1 MARTEAGAALTKQH
15 YEGQVKIRVAALRD
29 FFRVVPLWQGDISSF
44 NEMVSAAVP
53 LLLASRQL
61 SAAYA
66 GSYFQAFRVAEGVG
80 GSAVPL
86 LAEAP
91 DLDQI
96 RGALYV
102 TGERMTREALLAGKS
117 PEAAMRAAHVRMS
130 GSVGRN
136 VLRGGAETIIRSTA
150 ADKEAR
156 GWGRVTGA
164 NPCAFCAMLAGR
176 GAVYSEDTADFE
188 SHDHCTCGAAPMYGD
203 ARLPGRAE
211 AFKRLYDEAIA
222 DARAAGEL
230 RRGTSNDLF
239 NAFRRR
245 FESTS

>member
-1 MARTEAGAALTKQH
+1 MARTEAGVALTKQH
-15 YEGQVKIRVAALRD
+15 YEGQVKIRAVALRD
-29 FFRVVPLWQGDISSF
+29 FLRVVPLWQGDASSF
-44 NEMVSAAVP
+44 NQMASAAVP
-53 LLLASRQL
+53 LVVASRQL

-66 GSYFQAFRVAEGVG
+66 ASYFQAFRVVEGVG
-80 GSAVPL
+80 GSAAPL
-86 LAEAP
+86 LAEPP

-117 PEAAMRAAHVRMS
+117 PEAAMKAAHVRMS

-136 VLRGGAETIIRSTA
+136 VLRGGAETVIRSTA
-150 ADKEAR
+150 ADKEAL

-164 NPCAFCAMLAGR
+164 SPCAFCAMLAGR

-188 SHDHCTCGAAPMYGD
+188 SHDHCTCGAAPMYAD
-203 ARLPGRAE
+203 AALPGQGKE
-211 AFKRLYDEAIA
+211 FKCLYDEAVA
-222 DARAAGEL
+222 EARAVGDL
-230 RRGTSNDLF
+230 RRGTSNDLL